1 VAVEEAASLR
11 EQMSQARARIR
22 EMREM
27 LLSANSLD
35 AAADAE
41 PGGADSVPVDRSAL
55 APYLLALALDMCA
68 ASVRPERAAD
78 ELVEVGRGSPMA
90 LLAARSLAAA
100 LHKELPDDKR
110 ARMVVDLLTQA
121 VRRARV
127 QAFGPDLQA

>member
-1 VAVEEAASLR
+1 VAVEEVDSLR
-11 EQMSQARARIR
+11 EQMNTARSRIR

-41 PGGADSVPVDRSAL
+41 TGDAAAVPVDRSAL

-68 ASVRPERAAD
+68 ADVPIEWAAD
-78 ELVEVGRGSPMA
+78 ELVEIGRGSPMA
-90 LLAARSLAAA
+90 LLSARSLGAA
-100 LHKELPDDKR
+100 LHKELPGDKR
-110 ARMVVDLLTQA
+110 ARVVVDLLTVA

-127 QAFGPDLQA
+127 QAFGPEALT